1 MTNDNQMS
9 LPNYILRSLSGAWKL
24 VRANPK
30 SMEYLDLSSDGF
42 WKSFLALGVMTP
54 AFLLEIIYG
63 AQAEV
68 SQPLATKLIY
78 FVVSLPLTAI
88 VMLYFTRFMKIS
100 TNYAPMVIAYN
111 WLNAVSYNILIA
123 AGLILNLLAPE
134 SQVTG
139 IVLLMFSVY
148 FGLYVVW
155 YTLKISLAIS
165 AMLAVGV
172 LLFVNVFNAVLQVL
186 ILQIFNPEVFDML
199 FNLASSQPS

>member
-1 MTNDNQMS
+1 MTNDNEIS
-9 LPNYILRSLSGAWKL
+9 LPNYILKSMAGAWKL

-42 WKSFLALGVMTP
+42 WKSFWALAVMTP

-68 SQPLATKLIY
+68 SQPLATKSIY

-88 VMLYFTRFMKIS
+88 VMLYFTRFMKINI
-100 TNYAPMVIAYN
+100 NYAPMVIAYN
-111 WLNAVSYNILIA
+111 WLNAMTYNILIA

-139 IVLLMFSVY
+139 IVLVMFSVY

-155 YTLKISLAIS
+155 HTLKISLAIS
-165 AMLAVGV
+165 GMLAVGV
-172 LLFVNVFNAVLQVL
+172 LLFVNIFNAVLQVL
-186 ILQIFNPEVFDML
+186 ILQIFDPDVFDML
-199 FNLASSQPS
+199 FKLASSQPS

>member
-1 MTNDNQMS
+1 MS
-9 LPNYILRSLSGAWKL
+9 LPNYILRSLSGAWNL

-30 SMEYLDLSSDGF
+30 SMEHLDLSSDGF
-42 WKSFLALGVMTP
+42 WKSFWALGVMTP
-54 AFLLEIIYG
+54 AFLLEVIYG

-78 FVVSLPLTAI
+78 FVVSLPLTAV

-123 AGLILNLLAPE
+123 AGLILNLLAPD

-155 YTLKISLAIS
+155 HTLKISLAIS
-165 AMLAVGV
+165 AILAVGV
-172 LLFVNVFNAVLQVL
+172 LLFVNIFNAVLQVL

>member
-1 MTNDNQMS
+1 MTNDDQMS

-165 AMLAVGV
+165 AMLAAGV